1 MSKKPSGYQKKVL
14 TVLLV
19 SFGFG
24 GLLAQFS
31 PMKSGGFSS
40 WFDDSYVK
48 ASAES
53 SKTKEPAPVKIEKKV
68 KPLSYGQQVN
78 QEIEKKQYDGHLDLP
93 LELQIDAKWKD
104 TAYGF
109 GNVDKP
115 NTIEING
122 CAIVSL
128 AMVGSYM
135 DHQEVTPLDVLA
147 WAKNDF
153 FMEGQGTAWSIFSA
167 YAEMKGYNCQEI
179 GDIETVA
186 AFLKEGHPVIISVK
200 PGYFTTTGHIMVMSG
215 VDEKGDFWINDPN
228 DSEEKGH
235 SKRTFTAEEVMNE
248 ALNFW
253 AFY

>member
-1 MSKKPSGYQKKVL
+1 MLNGKTPHTDLAMWISRIQSKLMAVRLYRLQWLVHTWITKKLPSG
-14 TVLLV
+14 
-19 SFGFG
+19 
-24 GLLAQFS
+24 
-31 PMKSGGFSS
+31 
-40 WFDDSYVK
+40 
-48 ASAES
+48 
-53 SKTKEPAPVKIEKKV
+53 
-68 KPLSYGQQVN
+68 
-78 QEIEKKQYDGHLDLP
+78 
-93 LELQIDAKWKD
+93 
-104 TAYGF
+104 
-109 GNVDKP
+109 
-115 NTIEING
+115 
-122 CAIVSL
+122 CVSL
-128 AMVGSYM
+128 G
-135 DHQEVTPLDVLA
+135 
-147 WAKNDF
+147 KNDF

>member
-1 MSKKPSGYQKKVL
+1 M
-14 TVLLV
+14 
-19 SFGFG
+19 
-24 GLLAQFS
+24 
-31 PMKSGGFSS
+31 
-40 WFDDSYVK
+40 
-48 ASAES
+48 
-53 SKTKEPAPVKIEKKV
+53 
-68 KPLSYGQQVN
+68 
-78 QEIEKKQYDGHLDLP
+78 P
-93 LELQIDAKWKD
+93 LELQTDAKWKD

-135 DHQEVTPLDVLA
+135 DHQEVTPLDVLT